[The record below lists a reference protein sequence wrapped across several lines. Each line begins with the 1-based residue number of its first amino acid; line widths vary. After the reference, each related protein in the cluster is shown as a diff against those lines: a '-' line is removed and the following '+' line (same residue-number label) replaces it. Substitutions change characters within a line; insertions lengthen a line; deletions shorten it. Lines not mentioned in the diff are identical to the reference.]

1 MSKVLIIEDELSTAR
16 PVQEALKINGIDA
29 EIAQNGL
36 QGLEM
41 LKQDNYDLV
50 LLDLKMPGLSGE
62 EVLKEIRKADPFI
75 DVVIY
80 TNYSEFSDLKRLT
93 NIGIDGYIN
102 KGATADLKELVNT
115 IKQKLAPLDSEIIA
129 KMMQDVPQDE
139 DGL

>member
-1 MSKVLIIEDELSTAR
+1 VSKVLIIEDELSTAR

-80 TNYSEFSDLKRLT
+80 TNYSEFSDLKKLT

-139 DGL
+139 DEL

>member
-80 TNYSEFSDLKRLT
+80 TNYSEFSDLKKLT

-115 IKQKLAPLDSEIIA
+115 IKQKLAPLDSEIIT

>member
-16 PVQEALKINGIDA
+16 PVQEALTRNGIDA

-80 TNYSEFSDLKRLT
+80 TNYSEFSDLKKLT

>member
-41 LKQDNYDLV
+41 LKQDNFDLV

-80 TNYSEFSDLKRLT
+80 TNYSEFSDLKKLT

>member
-80 TNYSEFSDLKRLT
+80 TNYSEFSDLKKLT

-129 KMMQDVPQDE
+129 KMMQDIPQDE

>member
-80 TNYSEFSDLKRLT
+80 TNYSEFSDLKKLT

-129 KMMQDVPQDE
+129 KMMQDVPQDA

>member
-75 DVVIY
+75 DFVIY
-80 TNYSEFSDLKRLT
+80 TNYSEFSDLKKLT

>member
-80 TNYSEFSDLKRLT
+80 TNYSEFSDLKKLT

-115 IKQKLAPLDSEIIA
+115 IKQKLAQIGRA
-129 KMMQDVPQDE
+129 HV
-139 DGL
+139 